1 MNEYQEGKIYKIV
14 SDVSDEV
21 YYGSTCKTLTER
33 LKKHVGN
40 FNCFIKNHPTDY
52 KDILRSKKRSS
63 NADRLTMSFV
73 VIDSGLENVRIELVE
88 NYPCDNKK
96 ELHEREKHYIKNNEC
111 VNKFI
116 PSRSIQEY
124 KEDNRDNILKR
135 KKQYRNS
142 HKEEIKT
149 YQDKYNM
156 VYFYKNRIRINQ
168 HQNEYYHL
176 NKKSINAKNGQIC
189 ICACGGKT
197 TFGHK
202 SRHYKSTRHT
212 QHETKINNML
222 RLTELQNN
230 KFKNM
235 FNEFNEILSKFI

>member
-96 ELHEREKHYIKNNEC
+96 NYMKE
-111 VNKFI
+111 
-116 PSRSIQEY
+116 RSI
-124 KEDNRDNILKR
+124 
-135 KKQYRNS
+135 
-142 HKEEIKT
+142 T
-149 YQDKYNM
+149 
-156 VYFYKNRIRINQ
+156 
-168 HQNEYYHL
+168 
-176 NKKSINAKNGQIC
+176 
-189 ICACGGKT
+189 
-197 TFGHK
+197 
-202 SRHYKSTRHT
+202 
-212 QHETKINNML
+212 
-222 RLTELQNN
+222 
-230 KFKNM
+230 
-235 FNEFNEILSKFI
+235 